1 MNLITIFLTGL
12 FAGGLSCMAVQ
23 GGLLTATIAQR
34 GEEKLKEGLKNGNTV
49 LPILSFLVTKL
60 IAYTLLG
67 FLLGWLGSFFQLSIS
82 LRVILQIAVA
92 VFMVGTALSIL
103 NVNPIF
109 RYFIIQPPKF
119 MTRIVRKQSKS
130 KDIFAP
136 AILGAFTIFIPCGV
150 TQAMMALS
158 IASANPILGA
168 TILFVF
174 ILGTSPLFFILGY
187 FTAKLGEVYKE
198 KFMKL
203 VAFVIIIFAI
213 VTLNSAIAQSGSN
226 FTLDGLG
233 KSIWCT
239 VSWCSDSKQ
248 LNVQEAK
255 GITDPAITIEET
267 NYVPNDINIK
277 AGSQIT
283 LHINN
288 KSGTS
293 CIQSF
298 TIPSLGIQK
307 VIPVGVL
314 DTITF
319 TAPEKGTDVNFM
331 CSMGMYRG
339 VFHAI

>member
-34 GEEKLKEGLKNGNTV
+34 GEEKLKEGLKNGNTA
-49 LPILSFLVTKL
+49 LPIVSFLVTKL

-92 VFMVGTALSIL
+92 IFMVGTALSIL
-103 NVNPIF
+103 NVHPIF

-158 IASANPILGA
+158 IASASPILGA

-203 VAFVIIIFAI
+203 VAFVIIFLALF
-213 VTLNSAIAQSGSN
+213 TLNSAIAQSGSN
-226 FTLDGLG
+226 FTFNSLG

-248 LNVQEAK
+248 ANAQDVTA
-255 GITDPAITIEET
+255 DPVITIEEGS
-267 NYVPNDINIK
+267 YIPNDINIK

-283 LHINN
+283 LHISN

-307 VIPVGVL
+307 VIPVGTS
-314 DTITF
+314 DIITF
-319 TAPEKGTDVNFM
+319 TAPEKGSDLNFM

-339 VFHAI
+339 VFHSI